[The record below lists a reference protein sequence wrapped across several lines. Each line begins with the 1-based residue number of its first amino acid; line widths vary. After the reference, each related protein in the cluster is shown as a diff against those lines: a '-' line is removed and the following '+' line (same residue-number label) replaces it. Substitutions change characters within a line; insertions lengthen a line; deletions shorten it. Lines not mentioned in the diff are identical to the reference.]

1 MSIIIGHTP
10 QLLNGEESIIGDG
23 DHTESEIDNCCIVI
37 FCLDNGILS
46 CIVFNFCVMMPST
59 WVFSSYDLSLA

>member
-37 FCLDNGILS
+37 FCLDNGI
-46 CIVFNFCVMMPST
+46 CIIMYCF
-59 WVFSSYDLSLA
+59 

>member
-10 QLLNGEESIIGDG
+10 QLLNGEESIIGDR
-23 DHTESEIDNCCIVI
+23 DHTESEIDNCIVI

-46 CIVFNFCVMMPST
+46 CIVFNFCVMMLST

>member
-46 CIVFNFCVMMPST
+46 CIVFNFLCHDALYLGL
-59 WVFSSYDLSLA
+59 FQL